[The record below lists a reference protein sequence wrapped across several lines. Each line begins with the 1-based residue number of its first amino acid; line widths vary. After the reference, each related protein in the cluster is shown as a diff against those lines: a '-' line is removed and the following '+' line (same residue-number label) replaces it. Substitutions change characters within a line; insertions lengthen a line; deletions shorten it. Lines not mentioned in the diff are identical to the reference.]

1 MQIATLI
8 THKEELRFSHD
19 RMILGES
26 LEVTRDSSE
35 TFELCYLISY
45 TEHMT

>member
-19 RMILGES
+19 RMILEES
-26 LEVTRDSSE
+26 LESSE

-45 TEHMT
+45 NEPMN